1 MVLLMR
7 IIIGLFW
14 LILGPWC
21 PLLADAATRYVD
33 NSLPA
38 SCVNGS
44 TTYSPTAGTLGVG
57 ACGSGSSTIYNTA
70 AGGMAVTFPGDTLL
84 FRGGV
89 YDSTLN
95 VVNSGSLAGGVI
107 LISAYNSESV
117 IFRPSSA
124 FVFLLRFTASPV
136 EYMIFRQLT
145 FDGVNKVAP
154 AFSGDTGPGSEAAIS
169 FRAGDNTLTFDRI
182 YVKHSWANGIQGS
195 ANNITMVDMEISH
208 SGVNNTSYD
217 ANGWYW
223 AHLTNSTMT
232 RLYGH
237 DNECYAWRSGDSGPS
252 DTTTNNT
259 IDDSIF
265 TANGDLTGV
274 RDCSTSGGGGVVLY
288 GTNQTLRNSKIFS
301 NSWDGIL
308 LTREN
313 SNSSANKIYNN
324 TITGNTFVGLHLAAS
339 PQNVTGM
346 LATNNLIVGNGTNVL
361 VESGSTMTCTTN
373 LIGTAVNSS
382 CGNIAGGSIATYTV
396 TASDFH
402 LKTGTNAAVDTG
414 TNLAAVTDDFD
425 GVIRPVNGGV
435 ALRHDIGA
443 YERTGAAP
451 DTTPPAAPSGVF
463 VSQLDGGNLD
473 G

>member
-1 MVLLMR
+1 MR

-313 SNSSANKIYNN
+313 S
-324 TITGNTFVGLHLAAS
+324 
-339 PQNVTGM
+339 
-346 LATNNLIVGNGTNVL
+346 TNVL